1 MIKVSNLKKNYP
13 SGDGEVSAVN
23 DLNFSIKSGDLVCI
37 VGQSGSG
44 KTTLMNLLGGLD
56 KPSAGQIEIDGKDIA
71 KLNDH
76 QLIKYRANTIGFIF
90 QSYNLIPNLSA
101 LENVMIAMEA
111 TKTPKIRRKQRAAEL
126 LEEVGIDQSQMKRR
140 PAKLSGGQQQ
150 RVATA
155 RALANKPKLI
165 LADEPT
171 GNLDSKTGAKVFD
184 LLKNLSHK
192 ERTTIIVVTHDNT
205 ISKKADQI
213 IKIKDG
219 KLVK

>member
-1 MIKVSNLKKNYP
+1 MIKVSNLKKKYP

-111 TKTPKIRRKQRAAEL
+111 TKTSKIRRKQRAAEL

-150 RVATA
+150 RVAVA

-171 GNLDSKTGAKVFD
+171 GNLDSKTGDKVFD

>member
-1 MIKVSNLKKNYP
+1 MIKVTNLKKRYP
-13 SGDGEVSAVN
+13 SGDGEVNAVN
-23 DLNFSIKSGDLVCI
+23 GVSFKIKQGDLVCI

-56 KPSAGQIEIDGKDIA
+56 QPSEGQIEIEGQDITR
-71 KLNDH
+71 LNDH
-76 QLIKYRANTIGFIF
+76 QLIQYRANSIGFIF

-111 TKTPKIRRKQRAAEL
+111 TKTPKVTRKQRAVEL
-126 LEEVGIDQSQMKRR
+126 LEEVGINESQMKRR
-140 PAKLSGGQQQ
+140 PSKLSGGQQQ
-150 RVATA
+150 RVAVA

-171 GNLDSKTGAKVFD
+171 GNLDSKTSDIVFD

-192 ERTTIIVVTHDNT
+192 EKTTIIVVTHDNS

-213 IKIKDG
+213 IKISDG
-219 KLVK
+219 KILR